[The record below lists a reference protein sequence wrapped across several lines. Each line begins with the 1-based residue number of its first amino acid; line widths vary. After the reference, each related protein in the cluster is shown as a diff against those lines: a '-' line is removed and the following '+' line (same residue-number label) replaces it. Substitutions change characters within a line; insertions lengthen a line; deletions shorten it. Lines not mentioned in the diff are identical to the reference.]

1 MRIVRTGQAA
11 QKIKYRDSRTV
22 QAHLLEELVVRALEE
37 GRRGGHHRRATR
49 PCDAGSVRHGMRF
62 GDARVYIMCA
72 RALSEL
78 MGDAVRARRG
88 GEMTT
93 SPGSAAK
100 RGSSA
105 AIAILP

>member
-62 GDARVYIMCA
+62 GDARVYITCA

-78 MGDAVRARRG
+78 MVMPFEPGVAG
-88 GEMTT
+88 KMTT
-93 SPGSAAK
+93 STGLAAK